1 MVDTLVE
8 IEDLVELGER
18 APGTDAERRAAMH
31 LAGRLEELGRDAEVE
46 PISIWPGW
54 PVAHALHA
62 SIAVLGSALSVP
74 LPAVG
79 FGLVAF
85 ATIAALADLIGSPP
99 LLRRF
104 AGRRAS
110 QNVTSREDGGKRGT
124 LILMAHY
131 DAGRTGSVYGRLKE
145 RRAALAHRIRRPI
158 GPFRPYVW
166 ALLAV
171 LVTSALRL
179 AGLGGTVVSVLQFVP
194 TVGLIVCVPLFADIA
209 LSGVVPGAGNNASGV
224 ATVLRLAD
232 RYGGMLDHF
241 DLWVVLPGAGE
252 ALQAGV
258 RQWLRRHRR
267 ELDRRTTVVLNVDT
281 VGAGTVRYL
290 TKEGPVL
297 SYGYHPRLVALCDQ
311 IREEDDED
319 DEPLYRARRLRSR
332 GTSDAHAA
340 RLASLPAI
348 SISCL
353 GGLDYAPDSHRPTD
367 TVDRLD
373 HSALERAFGFCSEL
387 IELIDEEIGPDL
399 PEAPELSE
407 SKG

>member
-1 MVDTLVE
+1 VVDGLVE
-8 IEDLVELGER
+8 IEDLVDVGER
-18 APGTDAERRAAMH
+18 GPGTDAERRAAVH
-31 LAGRLEELGRDAEVE
+31 LAGRLEELGREADVE

-54 PVAHALHA
+54 PLAHALHA
-62 SIAVLGSALSVP
+62 SIAVLGSALAVP
-74 LPAVG
+74 LPPVG
-79 FGLVAF
+79 FGLVAL
-85 ATIAALADLIGSPP
+85 ATIAALADLMGSPP
-99 LLRRF
+99 LLRRL

-110 QNVTSREDGGKRGT
+110 QNVTSREDAGKRGT

-131 DAGRTGSVYGRLKE
+131 DAGRTGAVYGRLKE
-145 RRAALAHRIRRPI
+145 RRAAISHRIRRPI
-158 GPFRPYVW
+158 GPFRPYIW

-171 LVTSALRL
+171 LAASALRL
-179 AGLGGTVVSVLQFVP
+179 AGLGGTAVSIVQFVP
-194 TVGLIVCVPLFADIA
+194 TVGLIVCVPLFLDIA
-209 LSGVVPGAGNNASGV
+209 LSGIVPGAGDNASGV

-232 RYGGMLDHF
+232 RYGGMLDYF

-252 ALQAGV
+252 ALQSGT

-267 ELDRRTTVVLNVDT
+267 ELNRRTTIVLNVDT

-319 DEPLYRARRLRSR
+319 DEPRYLAKRIRSR

-340 RLASLPAI
+340 RLSSLPAI

-353 GGLDYAPDSHRPTD
+353 GALDYSPDSHRPTD
-367 TVDRLD
+367 TVERVD
-373 HSALERAFGFCSEL
+373 HRALERAYGFCSEL

-399 PEAPELSE
+399 PEAAELSE